1 MKAKRRR
8 RLRQRERR
16 ARKVR
21 RLAALAK
28 FGTYNS
34 TKLRNVMSPE
44 RFARMFMGVM
54 PDSPS
59 EEIQEARG
67 FHIQAAVGFHKSLE
81 SAAVIVSG
89 RRRYIS
95 FRDFEQR
102 RVEEDAVKKQSAFF
116 QGYKSTLQLLD
127 EWKK

>member
-28 FGTYNS
+28 FGAWDA
-34 TKLRNVMSPE
+34 TKLRDVMSPE

-54 PDSPS
+54 SDSPS
-59 EEIQEARG
+59 EE
-67 FHIQAAVGFHKSLE
+67 IQAAVGFHKSLE
-81 SAAVIVSG
+81 SADKIAAVIVSG
-89 RRRYIS
+89 RRRYMS

>member
-28 FGTYNS
+28 FGTYDS
-34 TKLRNVMSPE
+34 TKQRNVMSPE

-59 EEIQEARG
+59 EEIQEARD

-81 SAAVIVSG
+81 SADKIAAVVVSG

-116 QGYKSTLQLLD
+116 QGYKNTL
-127 EWKK
+127 